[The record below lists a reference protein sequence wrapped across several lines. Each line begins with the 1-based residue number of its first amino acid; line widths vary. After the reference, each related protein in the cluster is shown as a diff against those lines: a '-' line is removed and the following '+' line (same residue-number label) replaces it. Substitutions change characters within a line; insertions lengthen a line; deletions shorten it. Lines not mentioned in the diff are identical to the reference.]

1 MKVGDL
7 VKATWSDGLVVT
19 GKFSKRDRG
28 YVILLDENNN
38 IVVCNPECVRFEV
51 VNEGR

>member
-7 VKATWSDGLVVT
+7 IKAEWSDGLIVV
-19 GKFSKRDRG
+19 GSFLKKDRG
-28 YVILLDENNN
+28 YVILLDENNK

-51 VNEGR
+51 INENR